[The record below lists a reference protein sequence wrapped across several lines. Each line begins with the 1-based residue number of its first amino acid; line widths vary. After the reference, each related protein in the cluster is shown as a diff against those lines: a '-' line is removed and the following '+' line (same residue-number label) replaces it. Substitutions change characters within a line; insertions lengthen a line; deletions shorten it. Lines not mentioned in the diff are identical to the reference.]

1 MNLYSIY
8 DSVTG
13 KFGAPWAAA
22 NDNQAK
28 RSFERLAFDPTSD
41 IHFRPQDYTL
51 YALGGLDE
59 LTGNFYNAQADITP
73 PLSS

>member
-13 KFGAPWAAA
+13 KFNQPFTAI
-22 NDNQAK
+22 NDNSAK
-28 RSFERLAFDPTSD
+28 RSFERLAGDASSD
-41 IHFRPQDYTL
+41 IHFRPVDYTL
-51 YALGGLDE
+51 YALGEMDE
-59 LTGNFYNAQADITP
+59 QTGVLTAAQADITP